1 MELLKFSNDIEASDT
16 ERRIIAGKIVPYAT
30 EIGHT
35 SAGKVIFAA
44 DSIEIP
50 ANKKIK
56 LLDEHNPKAILGS
69 ATTFSSSEDGI
80 YATFKVTKTARGDEA
95 LTLASD
101 GLKTGLSVGVEPVE
115 SSMDKN
121 GVIVVTK
128 GILREVSH
136 VASPAFASAEISR
149 VAASEEEAPAVT
161 EETTPTNESEATQV
175 EDTTAEAVA
184 PEAVETPSVEAS
196 RPTVSASVAY
206 TKPRINVTKRDYL
219 ANTLKANLFQD
230 EDARQW
236 IKAADN
242 DQSTAAGF
250 IPTPQSTTVLNF
262 LANADRPMIDSI
274 SRGTMPEFGK
284 TFELPKIT
292 EVPLVD
298 QIDENGAVTESQL
311 EAEYITVTKK
321 SFKGRAITT
330 LELISNSNPAFLDE
344 LMTQMEFAYA
354 KDTDSYVTAEVAN
367 NGALNATGAANSATG
382 ILGYVSS
389 AAAAIYKASLGFA
402 RNIVVTPEQWAN
414 IMSYNDNGRP
424 IYIASNPMNAG
435 GALTP
440 SAVRGTVAGLDL
452 RVSRYITG
460 AGGDN
465 TADYSMV
472 VVNPDAYT
480 WYESPRQQLRTN
492 INSDGTVDIL
502 LFGQGALATKLA
514 AGANWFN
521 KS

>member
-30 EIGHT
+30 EIGNT
-35 SAGKVIFAA
+35 SAGAVIFAA

-69 ATTFSSSEDGI
+69 ATTFSQSPEGI
-80 YATFKVTKTARGDEA
+80 FATFKVTKTARGDEA

-101 GLKTGLSVGVEPVE
+101 GLKTGLSVGVEPIE

-136 VASPAFASAEISR
+136 VASPAFASAEITK
-149 VAASEEEAPAVT
+149 VAASAEAPV
-161 EETTPTNESEATQV
+161 ETTETTSESEKSV
-175 EDTTAEAVA
+175 EDTTPETVA
-184 PEAVETPSVEAS
+184 PEAIVETPAVEAS
-196 RPTVSASVAY
+196 RPTVAAASVAY

-230 EDARQW
+230 EEARQW

-262 LANADRPMIDSI
+262 LSNADRPLIDSI

-292 EVPLVD
+292 EVPIVD
-298 QIDENGAVTESQL
+298 QIDENAAVTESQL
-311 EAEYITVTKK
+311 EASYITVTKK

-330 LELISNSNPAFLDE
+330 LELIANSNPAFLDE
-344 LMTQMEFAYA
+344 LTSQMEFAYA
-354 KDTDSYVTAEVAN
+354 KDTEQYVTGEIAN
-367 NGALNATGAANSATG
+367 AGTLNATGQANSSTG
-382 ILGYVSS
+382 LLGYVSS
-389 AAAAIYKASLGFA
+389 AAAAIYSASLGFA

-414 IMSYNDNGRP
+414 IMGYNDQGRP

-435 GALTP
+435 GALSPT
-440 SAVRGTVAGLDL
+440 AVRGTVAGLDL
-452 RVSRYITG
+452 RVSRYIVG

-472 VVNPDAYT
+472 IVNPEAYT
-480 WYESPRQQLRTN
+480 WYESTRQQLRTN
-492 INSDGTVDIL
+492 VNSDGTVDIL

>member
-16 ERRIIAGKIVPYAT
+16 DRRIIAGKIVPYAT
-30 EIGHT
+30 EIGNT
-35 SAGKVIFAA
+35 SAGAVIFAA

-69 ATTFSSSEDGI
+69 ATTFSTSPDGI
-80 YATFKVTKTARGDEA
+80 HATFKVTKTARGDEA

-101 GLKTGLSVGVEPVE
+101 GLKTGLSVGVEPIE
-115 SSMDKN
+115 SSMNKD

-136 VASPAFASAEISR
+136 VASPAFASAEITK
-149 VAASEEEAPAVT
+149 VAASADAPV
-161 EETTPTNESEATQV
+161 ETTEQTTSESEKSV
-175 EDTTAEAVA
+175 ENTTPETVA
-184 PEAVETPSVEAS
+184 PEAIVETPAVEAS
-196 RPTVSASVAY
+196 RPTVAASVAY

-230 EDARQW
+230 EEARQW

-292 EVPLVD
+292 EVPIVD

-311 EAEYITVTKK
+311 EAEYLTVTKK

-354 KDTDSYVTAEVAN
+354 KDTEQYVITAIQ
-367 NGALNATGAANSATG
+367 GAGTLNATGQANSATG
-382 ILGYVSS
+382 LLAYLAS
-389 AAAAIYKASLGFA
+389 AADAVYSASLGFG
-402 RNIVVTPEQWAN
+402 RNLVVSSTQWAN

-424 IYIASNPMNAG
+424 IYNAANPMNAG
-435 GALTP
+435 GSVAPTSL
-440 SAVRGTVAGLDL
+440 RGTVAGLDL
-452 RVSRYITG
+452 RVSRLLVG
-460 AGGDN
+460 SGGDK

-472 VVNPDAYT
+472 VINPDAYT
-480 WYESPRQQLRTN
+480 WYESTRQQLRTN

>member
-30 EIGHT
+30 EIGNT
-35 SAGKVIFAA
+35 SAGAVIFAA

-69 ATTFSSSEDGI
+69 ATTFSQSPEGI
-80 YATFKVTKTARGDEA
+80 FATFKVTKTARGDEA

-101 GLKTGLSVGVEPVE
+101 GLKTGLSVGVEPIE

-136 VASPAFASAEISR
+136 VASPAFASAEITK
-149 VAASEEEAPAVT
+149 VAASAEAPV
-161 EETTPTNESEATQV
+161 ETTETTSESEKSV
-175 EDTTAEAVA
+175 EDTTPETVA
-184 PEAVETPSVEAS
+184 PEAIVETPAVEAS
-196 RPTVSASVAY
+196 RPTVAAASVAY

-230 EDARQW
+230 EEARQW

-262 LANADRPMIDSI
+262 LSNADRPLIDSI

-292 EVPLVD
+292 EVPIVD
-298 QIDENGAVTESQL
+298 QIDENAAVTESQL
-311 EAEYITVTKK
+311 EASYITVTKK

-330 LELISNSNPAFLDE
+330 LELIANSNPAFLDE
-344 LMTQMEFAYA
+344 LTSQMEFAYA
-354 KDTDSYVTAEVAN
+354 KDTEQYVTGEIAN
-367 NGALNATGAANSATG
+367 AGTLNATGQANSATG
-382 ILGYVSS
+382 LLGYVSS
-389 AAAAIYKASLGFA
+389 AAAAIYSASLGFA

-414 IMSYNDNGRP
+414 IMGYNDQGRP

-435 GALTP
+435 GALSPT
-440 SAVRGTVAGLDL
+440 AVRGTVAGLDL
-452 RVSRYITG
+452 RVSRYING
-460 AGGDN
+460 AGGDQ

-472 VVNPDAYT
+472 IVNPEAYT
-480 WYESPRQQLRTN
+480 WYESTRQQLRTN
-492 INSDGTVDIL
+492 VNSDGTVDIL

>member
-16 ERRIIAGKIVPYAT
+16 DRRIIAGKIVPYAT
-30 EIGHT
+30 EIGNT
-35 SAGKVIFAA
+35 SAGAVIFAA

-69 ATTFSSSEDGI
+69 ATTFSTSPDGI
-80 YATFKVTKTARGDEA
+80 HATFKVTKTARGDEA

-101 GLKTGLSVGVEPVE
+101 GLKTGLSVGVEPIE
-115 SSMDKN
+115 SSMNKD

-136 VASPAFASAEISR
+136 VASPAFASAEITK
-149 VAASEEEAPAVT
+149 VAASADAPV
-161 EETTPTNESEATQV
+161 ETTETTTSESEKSV
-175 EDTTAEAVA
+175 ENTTPETVA
-184 PEAVETPSVEAS
+184 PEAIVETPAVEAS
-196 RPTVSASVAY
+196 RPTVAASVAY

-230 EDARQW
+230 EEARQW

-250 IPTPQSTTVLNF
+250 ILTPQSTTVLNF

-311 EAEYITVTKK
+311 EAEYLTVTKK

-354 KDTDSYVTAEVAN
+354 KATDAAVSAAIV
-367 NGALNATGAANSATG
+367 TGATDGGNRTLDAAG
-382 ILGYVSS
+382 ILDFVADG
-389 AAAAIYKASLGFA
+389 AASIYSNSLGFA
-402 RNIVVTPEQWAN
+402 RSLVVSPEFWAG
-414 IMSYNDNGRP
+414 IMGLNDSGRP
-424 IYIASNPMNAG
+424 IYNAVNPQNAG
-435 GALTP
+435 GLVTP
-440 SAVRGTVAGLDL
+440 NSLRGNVAGLDL
-452 RVSRYITG
+452 YVSRSQSGTG
-460 AGGDN
+460 DGD
-465 TADYSMV
+465 AFI
-472 VVNPDAYT
+472 VNPESYT
-480 WYESPRQQLRTN
+480 WYESPRLQLRTN
-492 INSDGTVDIL
+492 VIGT
-502 LFGQGALATKLA
+502 GQVEVAYYGYGAIATKVA
-514 AGANWFN
+514 AGAYKWMVA
-521 KS
+521 

>member
-30 EIGHT
+30 EIGNT
-35 SAGKVIFAA
+35 SAGAVIFAA

-69 ATTFSSSEDGI
+69 ATTFSQSPEGI
-80 YATFKVTKTARGDEA
+80 FATFKVTKTARGDEA

-101 GLKTGLSVGVEPVE
+101 GLKTGLSVGVEPIE
-115 SSMDKN
+115 SSMNKD

-136 VASPAFASAEISR
+136 VASPAFASAEITK
-149 VAASEEEAPAVT
+149 VAASAEAPV
-161 EETTPTNESEATQV
+161 ETTETTSESEKSV
-175 EDTTAEAVA
+175 EDTTPETVA
-184 PEAVETPSVEAS
+184 PEAIVETPAVEAS
-196 RPTVSASVAY
+196 RPTVAAASVAY

-230 EDARQW
+230 EEARQW

-262 LANADRPMIDSI
+262 LANADRPLIDSI

-292 EVPLVD
+292 EVPIVD
-298 QIDENGAVTESQL
+298 QIDENNAVTESQL
-311 EAEYITVTKK
+311 EASYITVTKK

-330 LELISNSNPAFLDE
+330 LELIANSNPAFLDE
-344 LMTQMEFAYA
+344 LTTQMEFAYA
-354 KDTDSYVTAEVAN
+354 KDTEQYVTGEIAN
-367 NGALNATGAANSATG
+367 AGTLNATGQANSATG
-382 ILGYVSS
+382 LLGYVST
-389 AAAAIYKASLGFA
+389 AASAIYKASLGFA

-414 IMSYNDNGRP
+414 IMGYNDSGRP

-435 GALTP
+435 GALSPT
-440 SAVRGTVAGLDL
+440 AVRGTVAGLDL

-472 VVNPDAYT
+472 IVNPEAYT
-480 WYESPRQQLRTN
+480 WYESTRQQLRTN
-492 INSDGTVDIL
+492 VNSDGTVDIL

>member
-30 EIGHT
+30 EIGNT
-35 SAGKVIFAA
+35 SAGAVIFAA

-69 ATTFSSSEDGI
+69 ATTFSQSPEGI
-80 YATFKVTKTARGDEA
+80 FATFKVTKTARGDEA

-101 GLKTGLSVGVEPVE
+101 GLKTGLSVGVEPIE

-136 VASPAFASAEISR
+136 VASPAFASAEITK
-149 VAASEEEAPAVT
+149 VAASAEEAPT
-161 EETTPTNESEATQV
+161 ETPTTNESEAVEV
-175 EDTTAEAVA
+175 EDTTPDTVA

-196 RPTVSASVAY
+196 RPTVAASVAY

-292 EVPLVD
+292 EVPIVD

-311 EAEYITVTKK
+311 EAAYITVTKK

-344 LMTQMEFAYA
+344 LTTQMEYAYA
-354 KDTDSYVTAEVAN
+354 KDTEQYVITAIQAA
-367 NGALNATGAANSATG
+367 GTLNATGRANDASG
-382 ILGYVSS
+382 LLGYVSS
-389 AAAAIYKASLGFA
+389 AASAVYAASLGFA
-402 RNIVVTPEQWAN
+402 RNIVVTTDQWAN
-414 IMSYNDNGRP
+414 IMSYNDSGRP
-424 IYIASNPMNAG
+424 IYIAANPMNAG
-435 GALTP
+435 GALSPT
-440 SAVRGTVAGLDL
+440 SVRGTVAGLDL
-452 RVSRYITG
+452 RVSRLMQG
-460 AGGDN
+460 SGPAGD
-465 TADYSMV
+465 TDYSMV
-472 VVNPDAYT
+472 VINPEAYT
-480 WYESPRQQLRTN
+480 WYESTRQQLRTN
-492 INSDGTVDIL
+492 VNSDGTVDIL

>member
-30 EIGHT
+30 EIGNT
-35 SAGKVIFAA
+35 SAGAVIFAA

-56 LLDEHNPKAILGS
+56 LLDEHNSKAILGS
-69 ATTFSSSEDGI
+69 ATTFSQSPEGI
-80 YATFKVTKTARGDEA
+80 FATFKVTKTARGDEA

-101 GLKTGLSVGVEPVE
+101 GLKTGLSVGVEPIE

-136 VASPAFASAEISR
+136 VASPAFASAEITK
-149 VAASEEEAPAVT
+149 VAASAEAPV
-161 EETTPTNESEATQV
+161 ETTETTSESEKSV
-175 EDTTAEAVA
+175 EDTTPETVA
-184 PEAVETPSVEAS
+184 PEAIVETPAVEAS
-196 RPTVSASVAY
+196 RPTVAAASVAY

-230 EDARQW
+230 EEARQW

-262 LANADRPMIDSI
+262 LSNADRPLIDSI

-292 EVPLVD
+292 EVPIVD
-298 QIDENGAVTESQL
+298 QIDENAAVTESQL
-311 EAEYITVTKK
+311 EASYITVTKK

-330 LELISNSNPAFLDE
+330 LELIANSNPAFLDE
-344 LMTQMEFAYA
+344 LTSQMEFAYA
-354 KDTDSYVTAEVAN
+354 KDTEQYVTSEIGNA
-367 NGALNATGAANSATG
+367 GTLNATGRANSATG
-382 ILGYVSS
+382 LLEYVST
-389 AAAAIYKASLGFA
+389 AAAAIYSASLGFA

-414 IMSYNDNGRP
+414 IMGYNDQGRP

-435 GALTP
+435 GALSPT
-440 SAVRGTVAGLDL
+440 AVRGTVAGLDL
-452 RVSRYITG
+452 RVSRYISG
-460 AGGDN
+460 AGGDQ

-472 VVNPDAYT
+472 IVNPEAYT
-480 WYESPRQQLRTN
+480 WYESTRQQLRTN
-492 INSDGTVDIL
+492 VNSDGTVDIL

>member
-30 EIGHT
+30 EIGNT
-35 SAGKVIFAA
+35 SAGAVIFAA

-69 ATTFSSSEDGI
+69 ATTFSQSPEGI
-80 YATFKVTKTARGDEA
+80 FATFKVTKTARGDEA

-101 GLKTGLSVGVEPVE
+101 GLKTGLSVGVEPIE

-136 VASPAFASAEISR
+136 VASPAFASAEITK
-149 VAASEEEAPAVT
+149 VAASAEAPV
-161 EETTPTNESEATQV
+161 ETTETTSESEKSV
-175 EDTTAEAVA
+175 EDTTPETVA
-184 PEAVETPSVEAS
+184 PEAIVETPAVEAS
-196 RPTVSASVAY
+196 RPTVAAASVAY

-230 EDARQW
+230 EEARQW

-262 LANADRPMIDSI
+262 LANADRPLIDSI

-292 EVPLVD
+292 EVPIVD
-298 QIDENGAVTESQL
+298 QIDENAAVTESQL
-311 EAEYITVTKK
+311 EDSYITVTKK

-330 LELISNSNPAFLDE
+330 LELIANSNPAFLDE
-344 LMTQMEFAYA
+344 LTSQMEFAYA
-354 KDTDSYVTAEVAN
+354 KDTEQYVTGEIAN
-367 NGALNATGAANSATG
+367 AGTLNATGQANSATG
-382 ILGYVSS
+382 LLGYVST
-389 AAAAIYKASLGFA
+389 AAAAIYSASLGFA

-414 IMSYNDNGRP
+414 IMGYNDSGRP

-435 GALTP
+435 GELSPT
-440 SAVRGTVAGLDL
+440 AVRGTVAGLDL
-452 RVSRYITG
+452 RVSRYITD

-472 VVNPDAYT
+472 IVNPEAYT
-480 WYESPRQQLRTN
+480 WYESTRQQLRTN
-492 INSDGTVDIL
+492 VNSDGACSLVD
-502 LFGQGALATKLA
+502 
-514 AGANWFN
+514 
-521 KS
+521 

>member
-30 EIGHT
+30 EIGNT
-35 SAGKVIFAA
+35 SAGAVIFAA

-69 ATTFSSSEDGI
+69 ATTFSQSPEGI
-80 YATFKVTKTARGDEA
+80 FATFKVTKTARGDEA

-101 GLKTGLSVGVEPVE
+101 GLKTGLSVGVEPIE

-136 VASPAFASAEISR
+136 VASPAFASAEITK
-149 VAASEEEAPAVT
+149 VAASAEAPV
-161 EETTPTNESEATQV
+161 ETTETTSESEKSV
-175 EDTTAEAVA
+175 EDTTPETVA
-184 PEAVETPSVEAS
+184 PEAIVETPAVEAS
-196 RPTVSASVAY
+196 RPTVAASVAY

-292 EVPLVD
+292 EVPIVD

-311 EAEYITVTKK
+311 EAAYITVTKK

-344 LMTQMEFAYA
+344 LTTQMEYAYA
-354 KDTDSYVTAEVAN
+354 KDTEDYVIKAIQAAGT
-367 NGALNATGAANSATG
+367 LNATGRANDASG
-382 ILGYVSS
+382 LLGYVSS
-389 AAAAIYKASLGFA
+389 AASAVYAASLGFA
-402 RNIVVTPEQWAN
+402 RNIVVTTDQWAN
-414 IMSYNDNGRP
+414 IMSYNDSGRP
-424 IYIASNPMNAG
+424 IYIAANPMNAG
-435 GALTP
+435 GALSPT
-440 SAVRGTVAGLDL
+440 SVRGTVAGLDL
-452 RVSRYITG
+452 RVSRLMQG
-460 AGGDN
+460 SGPAGD
-465 TADYSMV
+465 TDYSMV
-472 VVNPDAYT
+472 VINPEAYT
-480 WYESPRQQLRTN
+480 WYESTRQQLRTN
-492 INSDGTVDIL
+492 VNSDGTVDIL